1 MNSAP
6 QANELADRLDQVLPP
21 DSQVV
26 PDRAPEADSRVDAAL
41 RLARGPHPVLE
52 NVRMAQIQTQML
64 LHADRLPRSRNGSR
78 RGWSYALRWTV
89 AACLVLA
96 VVVVGTTGASAQS
109 LPGDTL
115 YPVKR
120 WVEQGQLVLTGS
132 EGEVS
137 LRLDFAERRLNE
149 FEELLERGDVRLD
162 VLDDATDDMNV
173 TLRLVSRGVGLRN
186 ETLGRLVDL
195 SERQVLLAQRAS
207 RVVGDDPAKID
218 RLNQRATEANEIA
231 NRARDMAVPS
241 NDPQSR
247 LPDGLAQLPDHR
259 SLVSGGDVRRSARS
273 LADLLQDSH
282 AVVIEVPLR
291 GRDLVHGKMPVIPLD
306 IQPDSARIEPV
317 ASDVSP
323 DGGYSSPVDWV
334 QSGDD
339 SLAGGEPPAQSDA
352 PAEPA
357 DDPSA
362 GDDDPVAKNPRP
374 DQPPA
379 REPAAPPPR
388 AAGQPTDGKESP
400 LDDELPP
407 QDNDTPPPDS
417 KARSVTDSRPYQV
430 TPLVAAPLGQML
442 AARHSMLTP
451 AYKAQKDWVAED
463 VGLVLRSN
471 PSPVSTSN
479 TGPGSASPSSDPTVL
494 APADPPPAA
503 PVSQPPPAH
512 KYVPPPE
519 QPPANSAPP
528 ARTLGQGEK

>member
-26 PDRAPEADSRVDAAL
+26 PDRAPDADSCVDAAL

-52 NVRMAQIQTQML
+52 NVRMAQIQTQVL

-78 RGWSYALRWTV
+78 RGWSYVLRWTV
-89 AACLVLA
+89 AACLLLA

-132 EGEVS
+132 DGEVS

-173 TLRLVSRGVGLRN
+173 ALRFVSRGIGPRN

-207 RVVGDDPAKID
+207 RVVGDDPAKLD

-247 LPDGLAQLPDHR
+247 LPDVLAQLLDHR
-259 SLVSGGDVRRSARS
+259 LSSGDVRRSARS
-273 LADLLQDSH
+273 LADLLHDPH
-282 AVVIEVPLR
+282 AVVIEVPLH
-291 GRDLVHGKMPVIPLD
+291 GRDLVHGTLPVIPLD
-306 IQPDSARIEPV
+306 IQPDSAQIEPV
-317 ASDVSP
+317 TGDVP
-323 DGGYSSPVDWV
+323 PNGGYSSPVDWV
-334 QSGDD
+334 QSNDD
-339 SLAGGEPPAQSDA
+339 TLADGEPPAQSDV

-362 GDDDPVAKNPRP
+362 GNDDPVAKNPRP
-374 DQPPA
+374 DQPPS
-379 REPAAPPPR
+379 REPAATPPR
-388 AAGQPTDGKESP
+388 AVGQPTGGKETP
-400 LDDELPP
+400 PADVLPP
-407 QDNDTPPPDS
+407 QDNGTPPPGR
-417 KARSVTDSRPYQV
+417 KARSSPYNL
-430 TPLVAAPLGQML
+430 TPLEAAPLGEML
-442 AARHSMLTP
+442 AARHSMLP
-451 AYKAQKDWVAED
+451 PGYRAQEDRADWVAD
-463 VGLVLRSN
+463 DTGMVLRSN
-471 PSPVSTSN
+471 PSPVSAPN
-479 TGPGSASPSSDPTVL
+479 VGPGSASPPADPITLDPV
-494 APADPPPAA
+494 DPPPAA
-503 PVSQPPPAH
+503 PVSQPPPVH

-519 QPPANSAPP
+519 PPPVDSAPP
-528 ARTLGQGEK
+528 ARTPGQGEK